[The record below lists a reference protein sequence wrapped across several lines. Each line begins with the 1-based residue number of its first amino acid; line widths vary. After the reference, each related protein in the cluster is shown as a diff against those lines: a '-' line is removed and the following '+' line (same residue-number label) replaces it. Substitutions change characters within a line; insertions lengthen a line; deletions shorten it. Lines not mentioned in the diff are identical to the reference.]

1 MSDLGWNRERNAAL
15 SITHDGMDI
24 PCATDA
30 VGSAE
35 CVMSIIGGTDG
46 YYEETGAVRAVCPP
60 PRPQVHDRVK

>member
-46 YYEETGAVRAVCPP
+46 YSVNARMCVI
-60 PRPQVHDRVK
+60 